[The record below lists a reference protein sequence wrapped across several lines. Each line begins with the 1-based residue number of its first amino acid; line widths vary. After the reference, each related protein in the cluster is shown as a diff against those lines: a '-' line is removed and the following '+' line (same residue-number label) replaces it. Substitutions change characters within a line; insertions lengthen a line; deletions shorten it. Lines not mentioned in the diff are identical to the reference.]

1 MKYTNNFLGALCIAT
16 LGFASCAADYSLLD
30 YNVAKPEELDCRL
43 CRF

>member
-16 LGFASCAADYSLLD
+16 LGFASCADDYSLLD